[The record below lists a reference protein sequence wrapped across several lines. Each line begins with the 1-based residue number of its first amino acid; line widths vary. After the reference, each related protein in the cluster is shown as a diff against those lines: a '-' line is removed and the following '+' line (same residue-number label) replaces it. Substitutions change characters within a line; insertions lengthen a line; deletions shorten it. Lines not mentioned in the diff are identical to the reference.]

1 MTIPVWVEQSNGTF
15 TASVLDRSELKASG
29 ASRDDAMLALRNA
42 LRPQLA
48 SGELESLDLDL
59 VGVSGLAGR
68 CQDDPSILEIAEEA
82 YRLREQEK
90 AAEMAEYDRD

>member
-15 TASVLDRSELKASG
+15 TAKVVDRSEMQANGTSH
-29 ASRDDAMLALRNA
+29 DDAMLALRNV
-42 LRPQLA
+42 LRPRLA
-48 SGELESLDLDL
+48 SGELEALDLEV